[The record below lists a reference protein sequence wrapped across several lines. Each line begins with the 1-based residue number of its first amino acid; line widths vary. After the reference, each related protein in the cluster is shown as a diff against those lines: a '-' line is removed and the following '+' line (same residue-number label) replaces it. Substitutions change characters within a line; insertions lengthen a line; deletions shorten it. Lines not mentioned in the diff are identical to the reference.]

1 MLNMTFKNKK
11 SLGQNFLIDKNIL
24 KKISDIGKISEKDK
38 VIEVGPGNG
47 NLTEYLIKK
56 NPEYLKIIE
65 KDDELVKIL
74 SNKFKDQIEILHKDI
89 LKVNEDFY
97 DEDVIVYGNLPYN
110 ISTKILANWC
120 LSKKIKFK
128 RLILMFQKEVAD
140 RIIAGVNT
148 KEYSRITILANWK
161 FNIKKILDVNPD
173 CFTPKPKIKS
183 TLLEFIPKK
192 SFIELKNPR
201 NLEKITNL
209 FFNQRRKMIKKNFMK
224 LFNDF
229 DTIAEKYNVKLTDRP
244 QRLSVNKFLMIIKE
258 YEKNLY

>member
-1 MLNMTFKNKK
+1 MKFRNKK

-24 KKISDIGKISEKDK
+24 KKITDIGKITESDK

-56 NPEYLKIIE
+56 NPKHLKIIE
-65 KDDELVKIL
+65 KDDELIKIL
-74 SNKFKDQIEILHKDI
+74 SNKFKDQIEIFHKDI
-89 LKVNEDFY
+89 LKVSGDFY
-97 DEDVIVYGNLPYN
+97 DDDVIIFGNLPYN

-120 LSKKIKFK
+120 LSKNIKFK
-128 RLILMFQKEVAD
+128 KLILMFQKEVAD
-140 RIIAGVNT
+140 RIIADVNT
-148 KEYSRITILANWK
+148 KEYSRITILSNWK

-173 CFTPKPKIKS
+173 CFIPKPKIKS

-192 SFIELKNPR
+192 NFIELKNPR

-209 FFNQRRKMIKKNFMK
+209 FFNQRRKMIKKNFK
-224 LFNDF
+224 RLFNDF
-229 DTIAEKYNVKLTDRP
+229 DTVAEKYNVKLTDRP

-258 YEKNLY
+258 YENNLN

>member
-1 MLNMTFKNKK
+1 MKFRNKK

-24 KKISDIGKISEKDK
+24 KKITDIGKITESDK

-56 NPEYLKIIE
+56 NPKHLKIIE
-65 KDDELVKIL
+65 KDDELIKIL
-74 SNKFKDQIEILHKDI
+74 SNKFKDQIEIFHKDI
-89 LKVNEDFY
+89 LKVSGDFY
-97 DEDVIVYGNLPYN
+97 DDDVIIFGNLPYN

-120 LSKKIKFK
+120 LSKNIKFK
-128 RLILMFQKEVAD
+128 KLILMFQKEVAD
-140 RIIAGVNT
+140 RIIADVNT
-148 KEYSRITILANWK
+148 KEYSRITILSNWK

-173 CFTPKPKIKS
+173 CFIPKPKIKS

-209 FFNQRRKMIKKNFMK
+209 FFNQRRKMIKKNFMR

-229 DTIAEKYNVKLTDRP
+229 DTVAEKYNVKLTDRP
-244 QRLSVNKFLMIIKE
+244 QRLTVDKFLMIIKE
-258 YEKNLY
+258 YEKNLN